1 MRPIGFS
8 LVIFTLILGVVVHAT
23 AQTQTGV
30 HNRYKWKDA
39 EGNLH
44 YDDALPTEAL
54 KFGYDVVNAQGIVV
68 KRVERARTTE
78 EQKADEAATAQK
90 AAQNRAAEEQATRD
104 QQVLAA
110 YPNERELISSQQ
122 AQLDMLD
129 QNILATELS
138 LQSQEKSLTENLS
151 HAAELDRNGKP
162 VPATLQS
169 QIEALRQNIER
180 QKAYIIGKQKE
191 KADSVNKFEA
201 ELTHYREVRAKT
213 RSN

>member
-8 LVIFTLILGVVVHAT
+8 LVVFALIFGVIASS
-23 AQTQTGV
+23 AAETGI

-39 EGNLH
+39 QGNLH
-44 YDDALPTEAL
+44 YDDALPTAAL
-54 KFGYDVVNAQGIVV
+54 QFGYDVVNAQGIVV
-68 KRVERARTTE
+68 KHVDRAKTAE
-78 EQKADEAATAQK
+78 ELKADEAAAAQK

-110 YPNERELISSQQ
+110 YPNERELVSSQQ

-138 LQSQEKSLTENLS
+138 LQSQEKSLTDNLS

-180 QKAYIIGKQKE
+180 QKAYIGSKQQE
-191 KADSVNKFEA
+191 KADNVKKFET
-201 ELTHYREVRAKT
+201 ELTHYREVRANT
-213 RSN
+213 QSH

>member
-1 MRPIGFS
+1 MRRIGFLFAA
-8 LVIFTLILGVVVHAT
+8 LVLCVTFVAS
-23 AQTQTGV
+23 AQEDK
-30 HNRYKWKDA
+30 HNRYKWKDGQ
-39 EGNLH
+39 GNLH

-54 KFGYDVVNAQGIVV
+54 QFGYDLVNSHGIVV
-68 KRVERARTTE
+68 KHVERARTAE
-78 EQKADEAATAQK
+78 ELKADEAAAAQK
-90 AAQNRAAEEQATRD
+90 ATQNRVAEEQATRD

-191 KADSVNKFEA
+191 KADNVKKFEA

>member
-1 MRPIGFS
+1 MRSIGYS
-8 LVIFTLILGVVVHAT
+8 LVIFALILGVVAHAT
-23 AQTQTGV
+23 AQGGV
-30 HNRYKWKDA
+30 HNRYKWTDA
-39 EGNLH
+39 QGNLH

-54 KFGYDVVNAQGIVV
+54 QFGYVVVNAQGIVV

-78 EQKADEAATAQK
+78 EQKADEAAAAQK
-90 AAQNRAAEEQATRD
+90 AAQNRAAEEQAARD

-110 YPNERELISSQQ
+110 YPNERELVSSQQ

-180 QKAYIIGKQKE
+180 QKAYITGKQQE
-191 KADSVNKFEA
+191 KADNLKKFEA

-213 RSN
+213 LSQ

>member
-1 MRPIGFS
+1 MRRIGFLFAALS
-8 LVIFTLILGVVVHAT
+8 LGLTFAAS
-23 AQTQTGV
+23 AQEV
-30 HNRYKWKDA
+30 DKHNRYKWKDGQ
-39 EGNLH
+39 GNLH

-54 KFGYDVVNAQGIVV
+54 QFGYDVVNGHGLVV

-78 EQKADEAATAQK
+78 EQKADEAAAAQK
-90 AAQNRAAEEQATRD
+90 AAQNRAAEEQAARD
-104 QQVLAA
+104 QQMLAA
-110 YPNERELISSQQ
+110 YPNERELVSSQQ

-162 VPATLQS
+162 VPVTLQS

-180 QKAYIIGKQKE
+180 QKAYITGKQQE
-191 KADSVNKFEA
+191 KADNIKRFET
-201 ELTHYREVRAKT
+201 ELTHYREVRAKAQ
-213 RSN
+213 SH

>member
-1 MRPIGFS
+1 MHRIG
-8 LVIFTLILGVVVHAT
+8 LLLAAVVLGVTSVAS
-23 AQTQTGV
+23 AQGV
-30 HNRYKWKDA
+30 DKHNRYKWKDGQ
-39 EGNLH
+39 GNLH

-54 KFGYDVVNAQGIVV
+54 QFGYDVVNGSGLVV
-68 KRVERARTTE
+68 KHVERARTTE
-78 EQKADEAATAQK
+78 EQKADEAAAAQK
-90 AAQNRAAEEQATRD
+90 AAQAHSAEEQATRD

-110 YPNERELISSQQ
+110 YPNERELVSSQQ

-169 QIEALRQNIER
+169 QIEALRQNIEK
-180 QKAYIIGKQKE
+180 QKAYITGKQKE
-191 KADSVNKFEA
+191 KADNIKRFEI
-201 ELTHYREVRAKT
+201 ELTHYREVRAKS
-213 RSN
+213 R

>member
-1 MRPIGFS
+1 MRRIGLLFAALS
-8 LVIFTLILGVVVHAT
+8 LGVAVTAT
-23 AQTQTGV
+23 AQQTDK
-30 HNRYKWKDA
+30 HNRYKWKDGQ
-39 EGNLH
+39 GNLH

-54 KFGYDVVNAQGIVV
+54 KFGYDVVNASGIVV
-68 KRVERARTTE
+68 KHIERARTTE
-78 EQKADEAATAQK
+78 EQKADEVAAAQK
-90 AAQNRAAEEQATRD
+90 AAQNRAAEEQAARD

-110 YPNERELISSQQ
+110 YPSERELVGSQQ

-169 QIEALRQNIER
+169 QIEALRQNIEK

-191 KADSVNKFEA
+191 KADNVTKFEA
-201 ELTHYREVRAKT
+201 ELTHYREVRAKM

>member
-8 LVIFTLILGVVVHAT
+8 LVIFTLILGVAAHAT
-23 AQTQTGV
+23 AQSGA

-78 EQKADEAATAQK
+78 EQKADEAAAAQK
-90 AAQNRAAEEQATRD
+90 ASQNRAAEEQTARD

-169 QIEALRQNIER
+169 QIEALRKNIEQ
-180 QKAYIIGKQKE
+180 QKAYITGKQKE
-191 KADSVNKFEA
+191 KADNVVKFEA
-201 ELTHYREVRAKT
+201 ELTHYREVRAKM

>member
-8 LVIFTLILGVVVHAT
+8 LVAFVLILGIAAHA
-23 AQTQTGV
+23 AETGA
-30 HNRYKWKDA
+30 HNRYKWTDA
-39 EGNLH
+39 QGNLH

-54 KFGYDVVNAQGIVV
+54 QFGYVVVNAQGIVV
-68 KRVERARTTE
+68 KRVERTRTTE
-78 EQKADEAATAQK
+78 EQKADEAAAAQK
-90 AAQNRAAEEQATRD
+90 AAQNRAAEEQAARD

-110 YPNERELISSQQ
+110 YPNERELVSSQQ

-151 HAAELDRNGKP
+151 HAADLDRNGKP

-169 QIEALRQNIER
+169 QIEALRQNIEKH
-180 QKAYIIGKQKE
+180 KAYITVKQQE
-191 KADSVNKFEA
+191 KADNLKKFES
-201 ELTHYREVRAKT
+201 ELAHYREVRAKAQPH
-213 RSN
+213 

>member
-1 MRPIGFS
+1 MRRIGFLFAA
-8 LVIFTLILGVVVHAT
+8 LVLSTSFLAS
-23 AQTQTGV
+23 AQQGDR
-30 HNRYKWKDA
+30 HNRYKWKDGQ
-39 EGNLH
+39 GNLH

-54 KFGYDVVNAQGIVV
+54 QFGYDLVNSNGLVV
-68 KRVERARTTE
+68 KHVERARTAE
-78 EQKADEAATAQK
+78 ELKADEAVAAQK
-90 AAQNRAAEEQATRD
+90 SAQNRAADEQAARD

-162 VPATLQS
+162 VPVTLQS

-180 QKAYIIGKQKE
+180 QKAYILGKQKE
-191 KADSVNKFEA
+191 KADNIKKFDTD
-201 ELTHYREVRAKT
+201 LTHYRDVRAKT
-213 RSN
+213 QSN

>member
-1 MRPIGFS
+1 MRRIGFLFAAIA
-8 LVIFTLILGVVVHAT
+8 LVIALTAT
-23 AQTQTGV
+23 AQEDKR
-30 HNRYKWKDA
+30 NRYKWKDGQ
-39 EGNLH
+39 GNLH

-54 KFGYDVVNAQGIVV
+54 QFGYDVVNGHGLVV
-68 KRVERARTTE
+68 KHVERARTTE
-78 EQKADEAATAQK
+78 EMKADEATAAQK
-90 AAQNRAAEEQATRD
+90 AAQNRAADEQAARD

-110 YPNERELISSQQ
+110 YPNERELVSSQQ

-138 LQSQEKSLTENLS
+138 LQSQEKSLTDNLS

-169 QIEALRQNIER
+169 QIESLRQNIER
-180 QKAYIIGKQKE
+180 QKAYISGKQQE
-191 KADSVNKFEA
+191 KTDNVKKFEA
-201 ELTHYREVRAKT
+201 ELTHYREVRAKA

>member
-1 MRPIGFS
+1 MRIGLLFAA
-8 LVIFTLILGVVVHAT
+8 LGLGVACVAT
-23 AQTQTGV
+23 AQEV
-30 HNRYKWKDA
+30 DKHNRYKWKDGQ
-39 EGNLH
+39 GNLH

-54 KFGYDVVNAQGIVV
+54 QFGYEVVNGRGIVV
-68 KRVERARTTE
+68 KHVERAKTAE
-78 EQKADEAATAQK
+78 ELKADEAAAAQK
-90 AAQNRAAEEQATRD
+90 AAQNRAAEEQAARD

-110 YPNERELISSQQ
+110 YPNERELVSSQQ

-169 QIEALRQNIER
+169 QIESLRQNIEK
-180 QKAYIIGKQKE
+180 QKAYISGKQKE
-191 KADSVNKFEA
+191 KAESVKKFET

-213 RSN
+213 QSR

>member
-1 MRPIGFS
+1 MHRIG
-8 LVIFTLILGVVVHAT
+8 LLLAAVVLGVTSVAS
-23 AQTQTGV
+23 AQGV
-30 HNRYKWKDA
+30 DKHNRYKWKDGQ
-39 EGNLH
+39 GNLH

-54 KFGYDVVNAQGIVV
+54 QFGYDVVNGSGLVV
-68 KRVERARTTE
+68 KHVERARTTE
-78 EQKADEAATAQK
+78 EQKADEAAAAQK
-90 AAQNRAAEEQATRD
+90 AAQAHSAEEQATRD

-110 YPNERELISSQQ
+110 YPNERELVSSQQ

-180 QKAYIIGKQKE
+180 QKAYIIVKQKE
-191 KADSVNKFEA
+191 KADNIKRFEI
-201 ELTHYREVRAKT
+201 ELTHYREVRAKS
-213 RSN
+213 R

>member
-1 MRPIGFS
+1 MRPTGFS
-8 LVIFTLILGVVVHAT
+8 LVICTCILGVVVNAT
-23 AQTQTGV
+23 AESGV
-30 HNRYKWKDA
+30 HNRYKWTDA
-39 EGNLH
+39 QGNLH

-54 KFGYDVVNAQGIVV
+54 QFGYVVVNAQGIVV
-68 KRVERARTTE
+68 KRVDRARTTE
-78 EQKADEAATAQK
+78 EMKADEAAAVQK
-90 AAQNRAAEEQATRD
+90 AAQNRAAEEQTARD
-104 QQVLAA
+104 QQVLSA
-110 YPNERELISSQQ
+110 YPNERELVSSQQ

-169 QIEALRQNIER
+169 QIESLRQNIEK
-180 QKAYIIGKQKE
+180 QKAYISGKQEE
-191 KADSVNKFEA
+191 KTDNIKKFEA
-201 ELTHYREVRAKT
+201 ELTHYREVRAKA